1 MDTRISGKTRL
12 LGVFGT
18 PIKHSGSP
26 IMYNFCFDYYGIDC
40 AYLAFDTDASQVKD
54 SLNAMKRLNM
64 RGGNVTMPCK
74 QEVARNMDK
83 LSPAAKFIG
92 AVNTIVNDNGV
103 LTGHITDGM
112 GVVLDLKDH
121 GVSIV
126 DKDIVLLGAGGAAT
140 AIMVQCALD
149 GAKSI
154 KVFNR
159 SAEGLEKV
167 QKIGET
173 MMADGIP
180 CEMEFHPLA
189 EKDLMHE
196 MIKKA
201 DILING
207 TSVGMAPALDGISLV
222 TDMSVYR
229 EDLVVYDVI
238 YNPLVTKLMED
249 ALANGCKKENVIGG
263 KGMLLWQGA
272 GAFELY
278 TGLKMPAQELK
289 EFLAKR
295 EAEGMEML
303 QDVAEN
309 VPYAQSFRQDTK

>member
-40 AYLAFDTDASQVKD
+40 AYLAFDTDETQVKD
-54 SLNAMKRLNM
+54 SLAAMRRLNM

-112 GVVLDLKDH
+112 GVVLDLEDH

-126 DKDIVLLGAGGAAT
+126 DKNIVVLGAGGAAT

-149 GAKSI
+149 GAKSVT
-154 KVFNR
+154 VFNR
-159 SAEGLEKV
+159 GADGLEKAR
-167 QKIGET
+167 KIGEN
-173 MMADGIP
+173 MMADGVP
-180 CEMEFHPLA
+180 CKMEYHPLA
-189 EKDLMHE
+189 ETELMHDT
-196 MIKKA
+196 IRKT
-201 DILING
+201 DILINA
-207 TSVGMAPALDGISLV
+207 TSVGMKPMSDGQSLV
-222 TDMSVYR
+222 TDVSVFNS
-229 EDLVVYDVI
+229 DLVVYDVI

-295 EAEGMEML
+295 EEEGVTPLE
-303 QDVAEN
+303 DVAEN
-309 VPYAQSFRQDTK
+309 VPY

>member
-18 PIKHSGSP
+18 PIQHSGSP

-40 AYLAFDTDASQVKD
+40 AYLAFDTDASQVKA
-54 SLNAMKRLNM
+54 SLDAMRRLNM

-126 DKDIVLLGAGGAAT
+126 DKDIVVLGAGGAAT

-149 GAKSI
+149 GAKSVT
-154 KVFNR
+154 VFNR
-159 SAEGLEKV
+159 GAEGLEKAR
-167 QKIGET
+167 KIGEN
-173 MMADGIP
+173 MMADGVP
-180 CEMEFHPLA
+180 CKMEYHPLA
-189 EKDLMHE
+189 ETELMHDT
-196 MIKKA
+196 IRKA

-207 TSVGMAPALDGISLV
+207 TSVGMKPLSDGQSLV
-222 TDMSVYR
+222 TDVTVFN
-229 EDLVVYDVI
+229 ENLVVYDVI

-249 ALANGCKKENVIGG
+249 ALANGCKEENVIGG

-272 GAFELY
+272 GAFKLY
-278 TGLKMPAQELK
+278 TGLDMPAQELK
-289 EFLAKR
+289 AFLAER
-295 EAEGMEML
+295 EKQGVKPLE
-303 QDVAEN
+303 DVAEN
-309 VPYAQSFRQDTK
+309 VPY

>member
-26 IMYNFCFDYYGIDC
+26 IMYNFCFNYYGIDC
-40 AYLAFDTDASQVKD
+40 AYLAFDCDESQVKD
-54 SLNAMKRLNM
+54 SLAAMRRLNM
-64 RGGNVTMPCK
+64 RGANVTMPCK

-121 GVSIV
+121 GKSIV

-149 GAKSI
+149 GAKSVT
-154 KVFNR
+154 VFNR
-159 SAEGLEKV
+159 SNGGLEKA
-167 QKIGET
+167 QAIGKN
-173 MMADGIP
+173 MIADGVK
-180 CEMEFHPLA
+180 CKMEYHPLSETA
-189 EKDLMHE
+189 LMHDC
-196 MIKKA
+196 IRKA
-201 DILING
+201 DFLING
-207 TSVGMAPALDGISLV
+207 TSVGMRPMQEGQSLV
-222 TDMSVYR
+222 TDMTAFH
-229 EDLVVYDVI
+229 ENLVVYDVI
-238 YNPLVTKLMED
+238 YNPLVTKLMSD
-249 ALANGCKKENVIGG
+249 ALANGCKEENVIGG

-272 GAFELY
+272 GAFKLY
-278 TGLKMPAQELK
+278 TGLEMPAQELK
-289 EFLAKR
+289 AFLAKR
-295 EAEGMEML
+295 EEEGVEPL

-309 VPYAQSFRQDTK
+309 IEEE

>member
-40 AYLAFDTDASQVKD
+40 AYLAFDCDESQVKD
-54 SLNAMKRLNM
+54 SLAAMRRLNM
-64 RGGNVTMPCK
+64 RGANVTMPCK

-92 AVNTIVNDNGV
+92 AVNTIVNDGGV

-121 GVSIV
+121 GKSIV

-149 GAKSI
+149 GAKSVT
-154 KVFNR
+154 VFNR
-159 SAEGLEKV
+159 GREGLEKARA
-167 QKIGET
+167 IGEN
-173 MMADGIP
+173 MMKDGVK
-180 CEMEFHPLA
+180 CRMEYHPLS
-189 EKDLMHE
+189 ETELMHDC
-196 MIKKA
+196 IRKA
-201 DILING
+201 GVLING
-207 TSVGMAPALDGISLV
+207 TSVGMRPMNEGKSLV
-222 TDMSVYR
+222 TNMTAFH

-249 ALANGCKKENVIGG
+249 AMANGCKKENVIGG

-272 GAFELY
+272 GAFKLY
-278 TGLKMPAQELK
+278 TGLEMPAQELK
-289 EFLAKR
+289 AFLAKR
-295 EAEGMEML
+295 EEEGVEPL
-303 QDVAEN
+303 KDVAEN
-309 VPYAQSFRQDTK
+309 IKED

>member
-40 AYLAFDTDASQVKD
+40 AYLAFDTNAEQVKD
-54 SLNAMKRLNM
+54 SLAAMRRLNM
-64 RGGNVTMPCK
+64 RGANVTMPCK
-74 QEVARNMDK
+74 QEVAHNVDK
-83 LSPAAKFIG
+83 LSDAARFVG

-121 GVSIV
+121 NISIV

-154 KVFNR
+154 TVFNR
-159 SAEGLEKV
+159 SPEGLAKV
-167 QKIGET
+167 QTIGET
-173 MMADGIP
+173 MMADGIS
-180 CEMEFHPLA
+180 CKMEYFNLE
-189 EKDLMHE
+189 EKDEMHDR
-196 MIKKA
+196 IRRC
-201 DILING
+201 DILINA
-207 TSVGMAPALDGISLV
+207 TCVGMEPALDGVSLV
-222 TDMSVYR
+222 TDLSVFR

-238 YNPLVTKLMED
+238 YHPLVTKLMSD
-249 ALANGCKKENVIGG
+249 ALANGCKEENVIGG

-272 GAFELY
+272 GAFKLY
-278 TGLKMPAQELK
+278 SGYDMPVQELK

-295 EAEGMEML
+295 EEEGF
-303 QDVAEN
+303 DVLADIAEN
-309 VPYAQSFRQDTK
+309 VPY

>member
-18 PIKHSGSP
+18 PIQHSGSP

-40 AYLAFDTDASQVKD
+40 AYLAFDTNAEQVKD
-54 SLNAMKRLNM
+54 SLAAMRRLNM
-64 RGGNVTMPCK
+64 RGANVTMPCK
-74 QEVARNMDK
+74 QEVARNVDK
-83 LSPAAKFIG
+83 LSDAARFVG

-121 GVSIV
+121 NISIV

-154 KVFNR
+154 TVFNR
-159 SAEGLEKV
+159 SSEGLAKV
-167 QKIGET
+167 QTIGET
-173 MMADGIP
+173 MMKDGVS
-180 CEMEFHPLA
+180 CKMEYFNLEEQDEMH
-189 EKDLMHE
+189 DR
-196 MIKKA
+196 IRRC
-201 DILING
+201 DILINA
-207 TSVGMAPALDGISLV
+207 TCVGMEPALDGVSLV
-222 TDMSVYR
+222 TDLSVFH

-238 YNPLVTKLMED
+238 YHPLVTKLMSD
-249 ALANGCKKENVIGG
+249 ALANGCKEENVIGG

-272 GAFELY
+272 GAFKLY
-278 TGLKMPAQELK
+278 SGYDMPVQELK

-295 EAEGMEML
+295 EEEGF
-303 QDVAEN
+303 DVLADIAEN
-309 VPYAQSFRQDTK
+309 VPY

>member
-40 AYLAFDTDASQVKD
+40 AYLAFDTDESQVKD
-54 SLNAMKRLNM
+54 SLAAMRRLNM

-149 GAKSI
+149 GAKSVT
-154 KVFNR
+154 VFNR
-159 SAEGLEKV
+159 SAEGLEKAR
-167 QKIGET
+167 KIGQN
-173 MMADGIP
+173 MMEDGVP
-180 CEMEFHPLA
+180 CKMKYYSLEES
-189 EKDLMHE
+189 DLMHDS
-196 MIKKA
+196 IRKA

-207 TSVGMAPALDGISLV
+207 TSVGMRPMNEGKSLV
-222 TDMSVYR
+222 TDMSVFN
-229 EDLVVYDVI
+229 ENLVVYDVI

-289 EFLAKR
+289 EFLVKR
-295 EAEGMEML
+295 EAEGVEPL
-303 QDVAEN
+303 TDVAEN
-309 VPYAQSFRQDTK
+309 VVLE

>member
-40 AYLAFDTDASQVKD
+40 AYLAFDCDASQVKD
-54 SLNAMKRLNM
+54 SLAAMRRLNM
-64 RGGNVTMPCK
+64 RGANVTMPCK
-74 QEVARNMDK
+74 QEVARNMDR

-121 GVSIV
+121 GKSIV

-149 GAKSI
+149 GAKSVS
-154 KVFNR
+154 VFNR
-159 SAEGLEKV
+159 GAEGLEKARS
-167 QKIGET
+167 IGEN
-173 MMADGIP
+173 MMNDGVS
-180 CEMEFHPLA
+180 CKMEYHLLS
-189 EKDLMHE
+189 ESELMHK
-196 MIKKA
+196 MIRNA
-201 DILING
+201 DVLING
-207 TSVGMAPALDGISLV
+207 TSVGMRPMMEGVSLV
-222 TDMSVYR
+222 TDMTAFH

-238 YNPLVTKLMED
+238 YNPLVTKLMSD
-249 ALANGCKKENVIGG
+249 AVANGCKEENVIGG

-272 GAFELY
+272 GAFKLY
-278 TGLKMPAQELK
+278 SGLDMPAQELK
-289 EFLAKR
+289 AFLVKR
-295 EAEGMEML
+295 EAEGVGPL
-303 QDVAEN
+303 QDIAEN
-309 VPYAQSFRQDTK
+309 VPY

>member
-1 MDTRISGKTRL
+1 
-12 LGVFGT
+12 
-18 PIKHSGSP
+18 
-26 IMYNFCFDYYGIDC
+26 MYNFCFDYYGIDC

-54 SLNAMKRLNM
+54 SLAAMRRLNM

-149 GAKSI
+149 GAKSVT
-154 KVFNR
+154 VFNR
-159 SAEGLEKV
+159 SKEGLDKV
-167 QKIGET
+167 TKIGES
-173 MMADGIP
+173 MMADGVP
-180 CEMEFHPLA
+180 CKMEYHPLT
-189 EKDLMHE
+189 ETELMHKK
-196 MIKKA
+196 IKES

-207 TSVGMAPALDGISLV
+207 TSVGMAPALDGQSLV
-222 TDMSVYR
+222 TDMSVFN

-238 YNPLVTKLMED
+238 YNPLVTKLMAD
-249 ALANGCKKENVIGG
+249 ALANGCKEENVIGG

-295 EAEGMEML
+295 EEEGVTPLE
-303 QDVAEN
+303 DVAEN
-309 VPYAQSFRQDTK
+309 VPYAESIRQDTK